1 MEPTKEP
8 TMEEK
13 PQAVIALCEEGDPEM
28 CAFLGKEFYYG
39 WNVPQDLDRALRY
52 LTVAA
57 ENGDAISQFTLGF
70 MYWSGRGTEP
80 DLEKA
85 YELFLQAAELD
96 VPEAM
101 YNVAKILL
109 TKDFKKNRDE
119 AMGWLRRSANAGYD
133 AAYDMLSDLKNAGAG
148 N

>member
-1 MEPTKEP
+1 MEP

-13 PQAVIALCEEGDPEM
+13 LNAVIELCEAGDPEM

-39 WNVPQDLDRALRY
+39 INVPQDLDRALRY
-52 LTVAA
+52 LTVAS

-80 DLEKA
+80 DLDKA
-85 YELFLQAAELD
+85 FELFLKAAEQD
-96 VPEAM
+96 IPEAM

-109 TKDFKKNRDE
+109 KKDFEKNKDE
-119 AMGWLRRSANAGYD
+119 AIRWLKRSANAGYD
-133 AAYDMLSDLKNAGAG
+133 TAYDMLSDLENE
-148 N
+148 

>member
-1 MEPTKEP
+1 MEP

-13 PQAVIALCEEGDPEM
+13 LKVCIKLCEEGDPEM

-39 WNVPQDLDRALRY
+39 WNVPQDLDRAKRY

-57 ENGDAISQFTLGF
+57 EHGDAISQFTLGF

-80 DLEKA
+80 DIDKA
-85 YELFLQAAELD
+85 YDLFLLAANQD
-96 VPEAM
+96 IPEAM

-109 TKDFKKNRDE
+109 TKDFEKNKADAIE
-119 AMGWLRRSANAGYD
+119 WLKRSSNAGYD
-133 AAYDMLSDLKNAGAG
+133 AAYDMLSDLEE
-148 N
+148 

>member
-1 MEPTKEP
+1 MENDNMEPT
-8 TMEEK
+8 MDEK
-13 PQAVIALCEEGDPEM
+13 LQACIDLCEEGDPEM

-39 WNVPQDLDRALRY
+39 WNIPQDLDRALRY

-57 ENGDAISQFTLGF
+57 ESGDAISQFTLGF

-80 DLEKA
+80 DIDKA
-85 YELFLQAAELD
+85 YELFLKAAEQE

-109 TKDFKKNRDE
+109 TKDYEKNKDE
-119 AMGWLRRSANAGYD
+119 SMGWLRRSANAGYD
-133 AAYDMLSDLKNAGAG
+133 AAYDMLSDLEE
-148 N
+148 

>member
-1 MEPTKEP
+1 MEP

-13 PQAVIALCEEGDPEM
+13 LKAVIELCEEGDPEM

-39 WNVPQDLDRALRY
+39 MNVPQDLDRALRY
-52 LTVAA
+52 LTVAS

-80 DLEKA
+80 DLDKA
-85 YELFLQAAELD
+85 FELFLKAAEQD

-109 TKDFKKNRDE
+109 TKDYEKNKDE
-119 AMGWLRRSANAGYD
+119 AIRWLKRSANAGYD
-133 AAYDMLSDLKNAGAG
+133 TAYDMLSDLEDAE
-148 N
+148 

>member
-1 MEPTKEP
+1 MEP

-13 PQAVIALCEEGDPEM
+13 LNACIELCEAGDPEM

-52 LTVAA
+52 LTVAS

-80 DLEKA
+80 DQDKA
-85 YELFLQAAELD
+85 LELFLQASEQD

-109 TKDFKKNRDE
+109 AKDLEKNKKE
-119 AMGWLRRSANAGYD
+119 AIGWLKRSANAGYD
-133 AAYDMLSDLKNAGAG
+133 TAYDMLSDLED
-148 N
+148 

>member
-13 PQAVIALCEEGDPEM
+13 LQAVIALCEEGDPEM
-28 CAFLGKEFYYG
+28 CAFLGTEFYYG

-80 DLEKA
+80 DLDKA
-85 YELFLQAAELD
+85 YELFLQAAEQD

>member
-1 MEPTKEP
+1 MEP

-13 PQAVIALCEEGDPEM
+13 LEACIRLCEEGDPEM

-39 WNVPQDLDRALRY
+39 INVPQDLDRAKRY
-52 LTVAA
+52 LAVAS
-57 ENGDAISQFTLGF
+57 EHGDAISQFTLGF

-80 DLEKA
+80 NLDEALR
-85 YELFLQAAELD
+85 LFLLAAEQG

-109 TKDFKKNRDE
+109 AKDFEKKYSKTKADYKADNTN
-119 AMGWLRRSANAGYD
+119 LRLEHVPIDVRF
-133 AAYDMLSDLKNAGAG
+133 AYAR
-148 N
+148 